1 MIEGI
6 DLTQMYTTI
15 GGVLGTPTAIFLFW
29 MYSKVKELQTK
40 VKILE
45 KENSTLKS
53 GLSDMRAD
61 VSFIRGVLEEK
72 QKNVR

>member
-1 MIEGI
+1 MKLSFKHLFKRLAWVFASGVAFALIFVWIGFYFI
-6 DLTQMYTTI
+6 DS
-15 GGVLGTPTAIFLFW
+15 P
-29 MYSKVKELQTK
+29 K